1 MAKPVELRQLAAD
14 DIDAALS
21 YYRREAGESL
31 ATRFVD
37 ARAALGSAPTAETA
51 GESLATRFVDALETE
66 LSHLSRH
73 PLIGSLRYSYELN
86 IPALRS
92 WPLKAFPYI
101 VFYIDRAEFVDVWR
115 VLHARRDI
123 PTGLAPPD

>member
-21 YYRREAGESL
+21 HYRREAGESV
-31 ATRFVD
+31 A
-37 ARAALGSAPTAETA
+37 S
-51 GESLATRFVDALETE
+51 RFVDALEAE

-92 WPLKAFPYI
+92 WSLEAFPYI

-115 VLHARRDI
+115 VLHARRNI
-123 PTGLAPPD
+123 PAWLAPPD

>member
-21 YYRREAGESL
+21 YCRREAGESL
-31 ATRFVD
+31 AI
-37 ARAALGSAPTAETA
+37 
-51 GESLATRFVDALETE
+51 RFVDALEAE
-66 LSHLSRH
+66 LSHLSGH

-92 WPLKAFPYI
+92 WPLEAFPYI

-115 VLHARRDI
+115 VLHARRNI
-123 PTGLAPPD
+123 PAWLAPPE

>member
-21 YYRREAGESL
+21 HYRREAGES
-31 ATRFVD
+31 V
-37 ARAALGSAPTAETA
+37 
-51 GESLATRFVDALETE
+51 ATRFVDALEAE
-66 LSHLSRH
+66 LSHLSRY

-92 WPLKAFPYI
+92 WPLEAFPYI
-101 VFYIDRAEFVDVWR
+101 VFYNDRAEFVDVWR
-115 VLHARRDI
+115 VLHARRNI
-123 PTGLAPPD
+123 PAWLASPD

>member
-1 MAKPVELRQLAAD
+1 MAKPVKLRQLAAD

-21 YYRREAGESL
+21 YYRREAK
-31 ATRFVD
+31 
-37 ARAALGSAPTAETA
+37 
-51 GESLATRFVDALETE
+51 ESLATRFVDALEAE
-66 LSHLSRH
+66 LGNLSRH

-92 WPLKAFPYI
+92 WRLEAFPYI
-101 VFYIDRAEFVDVWR
+101 VFYIDRAEFIDVWR

-123 PTGLAPPD
+123 PAWLAPPD

>member
-21 YYRREAGESL
+21 YYQREAGESL
-31 ATRFVD
+31 A
-37 ARAALGSAPTAETA
+37 S
-51 GESLATRFVDALETE
+51 RFVDALEAE
-66 LSHLSRH
+66 LSNLSRH
-73 PLIGSLRYSYELN
+73 PLVGSLRYSYELN

-92 WPLKAFPYI
+92 WSLAAFPYI

-115 VLHARRDI
+115 VLHARRNI
-123 PTGLAPPD
+123 PAWLAPPD

>member
-14 DIDAALS
+14 DIDATLS
-21 YYRREAGESL
+21 YYQRETGESL
-31 ATRFVD
+31 AI
-37 ARAALGSAPTAETA
+37 
-51 GESLATRFVDALETE
+51 RFVDALEAE
-66 LSHLSRH
+66 LSHLSGH

-92 WPLKAFPYI
+92 WSLEAFPYI

-115 VLHARRDI
+115 VLHARRNI
-123 PTGLAPPD
+123 PAWLAPPE

>member
-37 ARAALGSAPTAETA
+37 A
-51 GESLATRFVDALETE
+51 LEEE
-66 LSHLSRH
+66 LSRLSRH

-92 WPLKAFPYI
+92 WPLAAFPYI

-115 VLHARRDI
+115 VLHVRRDI
-123 PTGLAPPD
+123 PAWLAPPD

>member
-37 ARAALGSAPTAETA
+37 
-51 GESLATRFVDALETE
+51 VLEAE

-73 PLIGSLRYSYELN
+73 PLTGSLRYAYELN

-92 WPLKAFPYI
+92 WPLEAFPYI
-101 VFYIDRAEFVDVWR
+101 VFYIDRAEFVGVWR

-123 PTGLAPPD
+123 PAWLAPPD

>member
-1 MAKPVELRQLAAD
+1 MAKPVELRRLAAD

-31 ATRFVD
+31 T
-37 ARAALGSAPTAETA
+37 
-51 GESLATRFVDALETE
+51 TRFVDALEEE
-66 LSHLSRH
+66 LSRLSRH

-92 WPLKAFPYI
+92 WSLAAFPYI

-123 PTGLAPPD
+123 PAWLAPPE

>member
-1 MAKPVELRQLAAD
+1 MAKPVKLRQLAAD
-14 DIDAALS
+14 DIDTALN

-37 ARAALGSAPTAETA
+37 A
-51 GESLATRFVDALETE
+51 LEAE
-66 LSHLSRH
+66 LSRLSQH
-73 PLIGSLRYSYELN
+73 PLIGSLRYSYELD

-92 WPLKAFPYI
+92 WRLAAFPYI
-101 VFYIDRAEFVDVWR
+101 VFYIDRAESVDVWR

-123 PTGLAPPD
+123 PAWLAPPD

>member
-1 MAKPVELRQLAAD
+1 MAKPVKLRQRAAG

-31 ATRFVD
+31 ATR
-37 ARAALGSAPTAETA
+37 L
-51 GESLATRFVDALETE
+51 VDALEAE
-66 LSHLSRH
+66 LGHLGRH
-73 PLIGSLRYSYELN
+73 PLTGSLRYSYELN

-92 WPLKAFPYI
+92 WPLAAFPYI

-123 PTGLAPPD
+123 PAWLAPPD

>member
-14 DIDAALS
+14 DIDAALT

-37 ARAALGSAPTAETA
+37 A
-51 GESLATRFVDALETE
+51 LEAE

-92 WPLKAFPYI
+92 WSLAAFPYI
-101 VFYIDRAEFVDVWR
+101 VLCIDRAEFVDVWR

-123 PTGLAPPD
+123 PAWLAPPD